1 MRASQYYLATLKEAP
16 QEAELVSHKL
26 MLRAGLIRKLGSGL
40 YSWMPLGLRVLR
52 KVEQVVREELNAA
65 GALEM
70 LAPPIQ
76 PAELWKETGRW
87 DLYGPMMLRIEDR
100 AKREFCY
107 APTAEEVLCDIV
119 RREVKSYRQLPVNL
133 YQIQTKFRD
142 EIRPRFGVMRAREF
156 TMKDAYSFDADFE
169 GLKKSYDKMYQAYT
183 RIFTR
188 LGLEFRAVAADT
200 GEIGGTGSHE
210 FQVIAGSGE
219 DAIAYSPRSG
229 YAANVELAEALA
241 PAAPRAAATRPM
253 KKEATPGKHTCEEVA
268 EYLKI
273 PLTKTVKSIVVM
285 HEPGDGKPPEMAM
298 LLVRGD
304 HMLNE
309 VKASKVK
316 DLNPFRFATNAE
328 IEARLEAPPGSLG
341 PVGHPDLRVVADRT
355 VAAMSDFCTGA
366 NEEGFH
372 LTGVNW
378 GRDLP
383 EPEVADI
390 RNVVAGDPS
399 PDGQGTLEIA
409 RGIEVGHVFQL
420 RTAYTE
426 KMGVTYIDE
435 KGAARP
441 MEMGCYGIGVT
452 RVVAA
457 AIEQNHD
464 ERGIIWPDP
473 MAPFVVAVIPMG
485 YRKSEAVKSAADRLY
500 AELQAAGLD
509 VLLDD
514 RDERPGVLLADQEL
528 IGIPHRIV
536 VGDRGL
542 KEGMVEYQQRRDA
555 GATKVPLAEA
565 AEYTRSRVH
574 DGRVRQPA

>member
-26 MLRAGLIRKLGSGL
+26 MIRAGLIRKLGSGL

-52 KVEQVVREELNAA
+52 KVEEIVRQELDRA

-76 PAELWKETGRW
+76 PAELWRETGRW
-87 DLYGPMMLRIEDR
+87 DLYGPMMLRIKDR
-100 AKREFCY
+100 AEREFCY

-169 GLKKSYDKMYQAYT
+169 GLKKSYQAMYDAYT

-188 LGLEFRAVAADT
+188 LGLQFRAVAADT

-210 FQVIAGSGE
+210 FQVLAQSGE
-219 DAIAYSPRSG
+219 DAIAWCPQSG
-229 YAANVELAEALA
+229 YAANVELAEAV
-241 PAAPRAAATRPM
+241 APRAARGPATQPM
-253 KKEATPGKHTCEEVA
+253 TRVATPDKHTCEEVA
-268 EYLKI
+268 ELLKLPI
-273 PLTKTVKSIVVM
+273 EKTVKSVVVM
-285 HEPGDGKPPEMAM
+285 HTPQDGAPEMVM

-309 VKASKVK
+309 VKASKVPGVG
-316 DLNPFRFATNAE
+316 PFRFANDAE
-328 IEARLEAPPGSLG
+328 IQARLRAPPGSLG
-341 PVGHPDLRVVADRT
+341 PTGHAGLTVIADRT
-355 VAAMSDFCTGA
+355 VAAMSDFVTGA

-383 EPEVADI
+383 EPARVADI

-420 RTAYTE
+420 RTVYTE
-426 KMGVTYIDE
+426 KMDVRYIDD
-435 KGAARP
+435 KGAAKP

-473 MAPFVVAVIPMG
+473 MAPFVAAVIPMG
-485 YRKSEAVKSAADRLY
+485 YRKSEAVKKAADGIY
-500 AELQAAGLD
+500 AALEAAG
-509 VLLDD
+509 VETMLDD

-536 VGDRGL
+536 VGERGL
-542 KEGMVEYQQRRDA
+542 KEGVVEYQHRRDA
-555 GATKVPLAEA
+555 AATKVALADA
-565 AEYTRSRVH
+565 ARHVRERI
-574 DGRVRQPA
+574 DAGRAG